1 MVMRDGDALDVRPGG
16 DPSRA
21 AAHHHGA
28 YHTTAFFL
36 TLYAAALTA
45 WTVYGIVQGDS
56 SVWDFVEG
64 LFNPGASPASQLVG
78 PYEWAFAAAFLAT
91 AGLAVAHR
99 RPARSAALFSGF
111 FLLAVSLREAV
122 GLFDAA
128 YRDQYA
134 TDPLGGWALATR
146 VLGLVVAVVVLA
158 AMLPATEGRAR
169 GRVRGRT
176 GSVGPEGQGPGPD
189 RTDSASAVTATG
201 AGTDASA
208 PGPCA
213 GARGR
218 CLSRICGV
226 LFLAMGAIRLA
237 WTTRDLST
245 AGMDTFR
252 YLRGAVDGSVLGT
265 LNLAASAEFTTLGSI
280 LAFFFLG
287 VLAFRARGD
296 VRGALL
302 VFASVELYLT
312 VRTAVWL
319 TVTDFFNQSFETP
332 DGALSMATTA
342 FSLAAMTSVAVLVM
356 GWGPGRTGAAE
367 PAGAPEGGGEAR
379 GGLPQA

>member
-16 DPSRA
+16 DPARA
-21 AAHHHGA
+21 APQHHGA

-36 TLYAAALTA
+36 TLYATALTA
-45 WTVYGIVQGDS
+45 WTVYGIVQGDG

-122 GLFDAA
+122 GLCDAA

-146 VLGLVVAVVVLA
+146 VLGLVVAVVVLTT
-158 AMLPATEGRAR
+158 MLPATETRPR
-169 GRVRGRT
+169 RRT
-176 GSVGPEGQGPGPD
+176 RSDPPAP
-189 RTDSASAVTATG
+189 RP
-201 AGTDASA
+201 A
-208 PGPCA
+208 PG
-213 GARGR
+213 ARDR
-218 CLSRICGV
+218 RLSRICGV
-226 LFLAMGAIRLA
+226 LFLAMGVTRLV
-237 WTTRDLST
+237 WTVHELTLT
-245 AGMDTFR
+245 GMDTFR

-265 LNLAASAEFTTLGSI
+265 LNLAASTEFTTLGSV
-280 LAFFFLG
+280 LGFFLLG
-287 VLAFRARGD
+287 WLAFRARRD
-296 VRGALL
+296 LRGALL

-312 VRTAVWL
+312 VRTVVWL

-332 DGALSMATTA
+332 QGALSMAITA
-342 FSLAAMTSVAVLVM
+342 FGLAAMTSVVVLVM
-356 GWGPGRTGAAE
+356 GWRSERESPAAE
-367 PAGAPEGGGEAR
+367 STT
-379 GGLPQA
+379 

>member
-1 MVMRDGDALDVRPGG
+1 MAMRDGDALDVRPGG
-16 DPSRA
+16 DPAHA
-21 AAHHHGA
+21 APQHHGA

-36 TLYAAALTA
+36 TLYATALTA
-45 WTVYGIVQGDS
+45 WTVYGIVQGDG

-122 GLFDAA
+122 GLCDAA

-146 VLGLVVAVVVLA
+146 VLGLVVAVVVLTT
-158 AMLPATEGRAR
+158 MLPATETRPR
-169 GRVRGRT
+169 RRT
-176 GSVGPEGQGPGPD
+176 RSDPPVPRPVP
-189 RTDSASAVTATG
+189 
-201 AGTDASA
+201 
-208 PGPCA
+208 
-213 GARGR
+213 GARDR
-218 CLSRICGV
+218 RLSRICGV
-226 LFLAMGAIRLA
+226 LFLAMGVTRLG
-237 WTTRDLST
+237 WTVHDLT
-245 AGMDTFR
+245 LAGMDTFR

-265 LNLAASAEFTTLGSI
+265 LNLAASTEFTTLGSV
-280 LAFFFLG
+280 LGFFLLG
-287 VLAFRARGD
+287 WLAFRARRD
-296 VRGALL
+296 LRGALL

-312 VRTAVWL
+312 VRTVVWL

-332 DGALSMATTA
+332 QGALSMATTA
-342 FSLAAMTSVAVLVM
+342 FGLAAMTSVVVLVM
-356 GWGPGRTGAAE
+356 GWRSERESPTDE
-367 PAGAPEGGGEAR
+367 STT
-379 GGLPQA
+379 

>member
-1 MVMRDGDALDVRPGG
+1 MVMRDGDALDVGPGG
-16 DPSRA
+16 DPVRA
-21 AAHHHGA
+21 APQHHGA

-36 TLYAAALTA
+36 TLYATALTA
-45 WTVYGIVQGDS
+45 WTVYGIAQGDG

-122 GLFDAA
+122 GLCDAA

-146 VLGLVVAVVVLA
+146 VLGLVVAVVVLTT
-158 AMLPATEGRAR
+158 MLPATETRPR
-169 GRVRGRT
+169 RLTR
-176 GSVGPEGQGPGPD
+176 SDPP
-189 RTDSASAVTATG
+189 
-201 AGTDASA
+201 A
-208 PGPCA
+208 PRPVP
-213 GARGR
+213 GARDR
-218 CLSRICGV
+218 RLSRICGV
-226 LFLAMGAIRLA
+226 LFLAMGVTRLG
-237 WTTRDLST
+237 WTVHDLT
-245 AGMDTFR
+245 LTGMDTFR

-265 LNLAASAEFTTLGSI
+265 LNLAASTEFTTLGSV
-280 LAFFFLG
+280 LGFFLLG
-287 VLAFRARGD
+287 WLAFRARRD
-296 VRGALL
+296 LRGALL

-312 VRTAVWL
+312 VRTVVWL

-332 DGALSMATTA
+332 QGALSMATTA
-342 FSLAAMTSVAVLVM
+342 FGLAAMTSVLVLVM
-356 GWGPGRTGAAE
+356 GWRSERESPTAE
-367 PAGAPEGGGEAR
+367 STT
-379 GGLPQA
+379 

>member
-21 AAHHHGA
+21 APHHHGA

-45 WTVYGIVQGDS
+45 WTVYGIVQGDG

-99 RPARSAALFSGF
+99 RPARSAALFSGS

-158 AMLPATEGRAR
+158 AMLPATEGRRR
-169 GRVRGRT
+169 GRGEPAGSEGR
-176 GSVGPEGQGPGPD
+176 GPG
-189 RTDSASAVTATG
+189 RSESAASGEPGRRGSG
-201 AGTDASA
+201 ADASVPVPV

-218 CLSRICGV
+218 RLSRICGV

-245 AGMDTFR
+245 AEMDTFR

-280 LAFFFLG
+280 LGFFVLG
-287 VLAFRARGD
+287 VLAFRARRD

-342 FSLAAMTSVAVLVM
+342 FSLAAMTSVVVLVM
-356 GWGPGRTGAAE
+356 GWGPGREGE
-367 PAGAPEGGGEAR
+367 AGAPEGGGVA
-379 GGLPQA
+379 